1 MNYLKKLKEKI
12 ILIKIEKEKANKEKF
27 LKECEIKEA
36 EIRMEIL
43 EKRKDDLFKQRE
55 ELIHSILDEASFNA
69 LTEERYL
76 ELFDNY
82 HILTEDNKANLY
94 GILRRAYNLNSMVR
108 DLKCLDKSINE
119 LEEEE
124 DKQVEILKRKKTN
137 SHIKK
142 EEKMEKNAVEILNN
156 IKTDEFS
163 NTINIIKVIEIE
175 NILEFKDL
183 VDIFVNDKYKIE
195 AKAMKYLEVVLNK
208 TEFFR
213 TYLESKISKEF
224 SEYHA
229 KEQEKD
235 YFGKFLKTLEKGL
248 DNLTGETEEDRA
260 KFKKHVKEIFEKIFN
275 KKCKGYF
282 KKNM

>member
-55 ELIHSILDEASFNA
+55 ELIHSILGEASFNA

-76 ELFDNY
+76 ELIDNY

-94 GILRRAYNLNSMVR
+94 GILRRAYNLSSMVGG
-108 DLKCLDKSINE
+108 LKRLDKSINE

-124 DKQVEILKRKKTN
+124 EKQVEIIKTRKTN
-137 SHIKK
+137 SQIKK
-142 EEKMEKNAVEILNN
+142 ERKMEKNAVEILNN

-224 SEYHA
+224 SE
-229 KEQEKD
+229 EQEKD

-248 DNLTGETEEDRA
+248 DNLTGETEEDRT

-275 KKCKGYF
+275 KKENNENK
-282 KKNM
+282 

>member
-1 MNYLKKLKEKI
+1 MNCFKKLKEKI

-195 AKAMKYLEVVLNK
+195 GKDMKYLEVVLNK

-275 KKCKGYF
+275 KKENNENK
-282 KKNM
+282 

>member
-1 MNYLKKLKEKI
+1 MNCFKKLKEKI

-76 ELFDNY
+76 ELIDNY

-94 GILRRAYNLNSMVR
+94 GILRRAYNLSSMVGN
-108 DLKCLDKSINE
+108 LKCLDKSINE

-124 DKQVEILKRKKTN
+124 EKQVEIIKTRKTN
-137 SHIKK
+137 SQIKK
-142 EEKMEKNAVEILNN
+142 ERVMEKNAVEILNN

-195 AKAMKYLEVVLNK
+195 AKATKYLEVVLNK

-275 KKCKGYF
+275 KKENNENK
-282 KKNM
+282 

>member
-1 MNYLKKLKEKI
+1 MNCFKKLKEKI

-82 HILTEDNKANLY
+82 YILTEDNKANLY

-195 AKAMKYLEVVLNK
+195 AKATKYLEVVLNK

-235 YFGKFLKTLEKGL
+235 YFRKFLKTLEKGL

-275 KKCKGYF
+275 KKENNENK
-282 KKNM
+282 

>member
-1 MNYLKKLKEKI
+1 MNCFKKLKEKI

-55 ELIHSILDEASFNA
+55 ELIHSILGEAYFNA

-76 ELFDNY
+76 ELIDNY

-94 GILRRAYNLNSMVR
+94 GILRRAYNLSSMVGN
-108 DLKCLDKSINE
+108 LKCLDKSINE

-124 DKQVEILKRKKTN
+124 EKQVEIIKTRKTN
-137 SHIKK
+137 SQIKK
-142 EEKMEKNAVEILNN
+142 ERVMEKNAVEILNN

-275 KKCKGYF
+275 KKENNENK
-282 KKNM
+282 

>member
-1 MNYLKKLKEKI
+1 MNCFKKLKEKI

-94 GILRRAYNLNSMVR
+94 GILRRAYNLSSMVGN
-108 DLKCLDKSINE
+108 LKCLDKSINE

-124 DKQVEILKRKKTN
+124 EKQVEIIKTRKTN
-137 SHIKK
+137 SQIKK
-142 EEKMEKNAVEILNN
+142 ERVMEKNAVEILNN

-195 AKAMKYLEVVLNK
+195 AKATKYLEVVLNK

-275 KKCKGYF
+275 KKENNENK
-282 KKNM
+282 

>member
-1 MNYLKKLKEKI
+1 MNCFKKLKEKI

-69 LTEERYL
+69 PTEERYL

-82 HILTEDNKANLY
+82 HILTEDDKANLY

-195 AKAMKYLEVVLNK
+195 AKAVKYLEVVLNK

-275 KKCKGYF
+275 KKENNENK
-282 KKNM
+282 

>member
-55 ELIHSILDEASFNA
+55 ELIHSILGEASFNA

-76 ELFDNY
+76 ELIDNY

-94 GILRRAYNLNSMVR
+94 WILRRAYNLNSMVR

-275 KKCKGYF
+275 KKENNENK
-282 KKNM
+282 

>member
-55 ELIHSILDEASFNA
+55 ELIHSILGEASFNA

-76 ELFDNY
+76 ELIDNY

-94 GILRRAYNLNSMVR
+94 GVLRRAYNLSSMVGN
-108 DLKCLDKSINE
+108 LKCLDKSINE

-124 DKQVEILKRKKTN
+124 EKQVEIIKTRKTN
-137 SHIKK
+137 SQIKK
-142 EEKMEKNAVEILNN
+142 ERKMEKNAVEILNN

-175 NILEFKDL
+175 NVLEFKDL

-195 AKAMKYLEVVLNK
+195 AKAVKYLEVVLNK

-275 KKCKGYF
+275 KKENNENK
-282 KKNM
+282 

>member
-55 ELIHSILDEASFNA
+55 ELIHSILGEASFNA

-76 ELFDNY
+76 ELIDNY

-94 GILRRAYNLNSMVR
+94 GILRRAYNLSSMVGN
-108 DLKCLDKSINE
+108 LKCLDKSINE

-124 DKQVEILKRKKTN
+124 EKQVEIIKTRKTN
-137 SHIKK
+137 SQIKK
-142 EEKMEKNAVEILNN
+142 ERKMEKNAVEILNN

-275 KKCKGYF
+275 KKENNENK
-282 KKNM
+282 

>member
-1 MNYLKKLKEKI
+1 MNCFKKLKEKI

-43 EKRKDDLFKQRE
+43 EKRKDGLFKQRE

-195 AKAMKYLEVVLNK
+195 AKATKYLEVVLNK

-275 KKCKGYF
+275 KKENNENK
-282 KKNM
+282 

>member
-1 MNYLKKLKEKI
+1 MNCFKKLKEKI
-12 ILIKIEKEKANKEKF
+12 ILIKIEKEKASEEKF

-124 DKQVEILKRKKTN
+124 DKEVEILKRKKTN

-195 AKAMKYLEVVLNK
+195 AKSMKYLEVVLNK

-224 SEYHA
+224 SE
-229 KEQEKD
+229 EQEKD

-248 DNLTGETEEDRA
+248 DNLTGETEEDRT

-275 KKCKGYF
+275 KKENNENK
-282 KKNM
+282 

>member
-1 MNYLKKLKEKI
+1 MNCFKKLKEKI

-94 GILRRAYNLNSMVR
+94 GILRKAYNLNSMVR

-156 IKTDEFS
+156 IKTDKFS

-195 AKAMKYLEVVLNK
+195 AKATKYLEVVLNK

-275 KKCKGYF
+275 KKENNENK
-282 KKNM
+282 

>member
-195 AKAMKYLEVVLNK
+195 AKSMKYLEVVLNK

-275 KKCKGYF
+275 KKENNENK
-282 KKNM
+282 

>member
-275 KKCKGYF
+275 KKENNENK
-282 KKNM
+282 

>member
-1 MNYLKKLKEKI
+1 
-12 ILIKIEKEKANKEKF
+12 
-27 LKECEIKEA
+27 
-36 EIRMEIL
+36 MEIL

-55 ELIHSILDEASFNA
+55 ELIHSILGEAYFNA

-76 ELFDNY
+76 ELIDNY

-94 GILRRAYNLNSMVR
+94 GISRRAYNLSSMVGN
-108 DLKCLDKSINE
+108 LKCLDKSINE

-124 DKQVEILKRKKTN
+124 EKQVEIIKTRKTN
-137 SHIKK
+137 SQIKK
-142 EEKMEKNAVEILNN
+142 ERVMEKNAVEILNN

-195 AKAMKYLEVVLNK
+195 AKATKYLEVVLNK

-275 KKCKGYF
+275 KKENNENK
-282 KKNM
+282 

>member
-1 MNYLKKLKEKI
+1 MNCFKKLKEKI
-12 ILIKIEKEKANKEKF
+12 ILIKIEKEKVSEEKF

-55 ELIHSILDEASFNA
+55 ELIHSILGEAYFNA

-76 ELFDNY
+76 ELIDNY

-94 GILRRAYNLNSMVR
+94 GILRRAYNLSSMVGN
-108 DLKCLDKSINE
+108 LKCLDKSINE

-124 DKQVEILKRKKTN
+124 EKQVEIIKTRKTN
-137 SHIKK
+137 SQIKK
-142 EEKMEKNAVEILNN
+142 ERVMEKNAVEILNN

-195 AKAMKYLEVVLNK
+195 AKATKYLEVVLNK

-275 KKCKGYF
+275 KKENNENK
-282 KKNM
+282 

>member
-55 ELIHSILDEASFNA
+55 ELIHSILGEASFNA

-76 ELFDNY
+76 ELIDNY

-94 GILRRAYNLNSMVR
+94 GILRRAYNLSSMVGN
-108 DLKCLDKSINE
+108 LKCLDKSINE

-124 DKQVEILKRKKTN
+124 EKQVEIIKTRKTN
-137 SHIKK
+137 SQIKK
-142 EEKMEKNAVEILNN
+142 ERKMEKNAVEVLNN

-275 KKCKGYF
+275 KKENNENK
-282 KKNM
+282 

>member
-1 MNYLKKLKEKI
+1 MNCFKKLKEKI
-12 ILIKIEKEKANKEKF
+12 ILIKIEKEKASEEKF

-55 ELIHSILDEASFNA
+55 ELIHSILGEASFNA

-76 ELFDNY
+76 ELIDNY

-94 GILRRAYNLNSMVR
+94 GILRRAYNLSSMVGN
-108 DLKCLDKSINE
+108 LKRLDKSINE

-163 NTINIIKVIEIE
+163 NTINIIKVIE
-175 NILEFKDL
+175 
-183 VDIFVNDKYKIE
+183 
-195 AKAMKYLEVVLNK
+195 
-208 TEFFR
+208 
-213 TYLESKISKEF
+213 
-224 SEYHA
+224 
-229 KEQEKD
+229 
-235 YFGKFLKTLEKGL
+235 
-248 DNLTGETEEDRA
+248 
-260 KFKKHVKEIFEKIFN
+260 
-275 KKCKGYF
+275 
-282 KKNM
+282 

>member
-1 MNYLKKLKEKI
+1 MNCFKKLKEKI

-183 VDIFVNDKYKIE
+183 VD
-195 AKAMKYLEVVLNK
+195 
-208 TEFFR
+208 
-213 TYLESKISKEF
+213 
-224 SEYHA
+224 
-229 KEQEKD
+229 
-235 YFGKFLKTLEKGL
+235 
-248 DNLTGETEEDRA
+248 
-260 KFKKHVKEIFEKIFN
+260 
-275 KKCKGYF
+275 
-282 KKNM
+282 

>member
-1 MNYLKKLKEKI
+1 MNCFKKLKEKI

-76 ELFDNY
+76 ELIDNY

-124 DKQVEILKRKKTN
+124 EKQVEIIKTRKTN

-195 AKAMKYLEVVLNK
+195 AKAVKYLEVVLNK

-275 KKCKGYF
+275 KKENNENK
-282 KKNM
+282 

>member
-1 MNYLKKLKEKI
+1 MNCFKKLKEKI

-55 ELIHSILDEASFNA
+55 ELIHSILDEASFNT

-195 AKAMKYLEVVLNK
+195 AKATKYLEVVLNK

-235 YFGKFLKTLEKGL
+235 YFRKFLKTLEKGL

-275 KKCKGYF
+275 KKENNENK
-282 KKNM
+282 

>member
-1 MNYLKKLKEKI
+1 MNCFKKLKEKI
-12 ILIKIEKEKANKEKF
+12 ILIKIEKEKASEEKF

-76 ELFDNY
+76 ELINNY

-94 GILRRAYNLNSMVR
+94 GILRRAYNLSSMVGH
-108 DLKCLDKSINE
+108 LKCLDKSINE

-124 DKQVEILKRKKTN
+124 EKQVEIIKTKKTN
-137 SHIKK
+137 SQIKK
-142 EEKMEKNAVEILNN
+142 ERKMEKNAVEILSN
-156 IKTDEFS
+156 IKTDELS

-195 AKAMKYLEVVLNK
+195 AKALKYLEVVSNK

-224 SEYHA
+224 SE
-229 KEQEKD
+229 EEEKD
-235 YFGKFLKTLEKGL
+235 YFGKFLKALEKGL
-248 DNLTGETEEDRA
+248 DNLTGETEEERT
-260 KFKKHVKEIFEKIFN
+260 KFKKQVKEIFEKIFN
-275 KKCKGYF
+275 KKEGNENK
-282 KKNM
+282 

>member
-55 ELIHSILDEASFNA
+55 ELIHSILGEASFNA

-76 ELFDNY
+76 ELIDNY

-94 GILRRAYNLNSMVR
+94 GILRRAYNLSSMVGN
-108 DLKCLDKSINE
+108 LKCLDKSINE

-124 DKQVEILKRKKTN
+124 EKQVEIIKTRKTN
-137 SHIKK
+137 SQIKK
-142 EEKMEKNAVEILNN
+142 ERKMEKNAVEILNN

-195 AKAMKYLEVVLNK
+195 AKAVKYLEVVLNK

-275 KKCKGYF
+275 KKENNENK
-282 KKNM
+282 

>member
-163 NTINIIKVIEIE
+163 NTINIIKVIDIE

-195 AKAMKYLEVVLNK
+195 AKSMKYLEVVLNK

-275 KKCKGYF
+275 KKENNENK
-282 KKNM
+282 

>member
-12 ILIKIEKEKANKEKF
+12 ILIKTEKEKANKEKF

-195 AKAMKYLEVVLNK
+195 AKATKYLEVVLNK

-275 KKCKGYF
+275 KKENNENK
-282 KKNM
+282 

>member
-1 MNYLKKLKEKI
+1 MNCFKKLKEKI
-12 ILIKIEKEKANKEKF
+12 ILIKIEKEKASEEKF

-76 ELFDNY
+76 ELINNY

-94 GILRRAYNLNSMVR
+94 GILRRAYNLSSMVGH
-108 DLKCLDKSINE
+108 LKCLDKSINE

-124 DKQVEILKRKKTN
+124 EKQVEIIKTKKTN
-137 SHIKK
+137 SQIKK
-142 EEKMEKNAVEILNN
+142 ERKMEKNAVEILSN
-156 IKTDEFS
+156 IKTDELS

-175 NILEFKDL
+175 NILNFKDL

-195 AKAMKYLEVVLNK
+195 AKALKYLEVVSNK

-224 SEYHA
+224 SE
-229 KEQEKD
+229 EEEKD
-235 YFGKFLKTLEKGL
+235 YFGKFLKALEKGL
-248 DNLTGETEEDRA
+248 DNLTGETEEERT

-275 KKCKGYF
+275 KKEGDENK
-282 KKNM
+282 

>member
-55 ELIHSILDEASFNA
+55 ELIHSILGEASFNA

-76 ELFDNY
+76 ELIDNY

-94 GILRRAYNLNSMVR
+94 GILRRAYNLSSMVG
-108 DLKCLDKSINE
+108 DLKRLDKSINE

-124 DKQVEILKRKKTN
+124 EKQVEIIKTRKTN
-137 SHIKK
+137 SQIKK
-142 EEKMEKNAVEILNN
+142 ERKMEKNAVEILNN

-224 SEYHA
+224 SE
-229 KEQEKD
+229 EQEKD

-248 DNLTGETEEDRA
+248 DNLTGETEEDRT

-275 KKCKGYF
+275 KKENNENK
-282 KKNM
+282 

>member
-55 ELIHSILDEASFNA
+55 ELIHSILGEASFNA

-76 ELFDNY
+76 ELIDNY

-94 GILRRAYNLNSMVR
+94 GVLRRAYNLSSMVGN
-108 DLKCLDKSINE
+108 LKCLDKSINE

-124 DKQVEILKRKKTN
+124 EKQVEIIKTRKTN
-137 SHIKK
+137 SQIKK
-142 EEKMEKNAVEILNN
+142 ERKMEKNAVEILNN

-195 AKAMKYLEVVLNK
+195 AKAIKYLEVVLNK

-224 SEYHA
+224 SE
-229 KEQEKD
+229 EQEKD

-248 DNLTGETEEDRA
+248 DNLTGETEEDRT

-275 KKCKGYF
+275 KKENNENK
-282 KKNM
+282 

>member
-55 ELIHSILDEASFNA
+55 ELIHSILGEASFNA

-76 ELFDNY
+76 ELIDNY

-94 GILRRAYNLNSMVR
+94 GVLRRAYNLSSMVGN
-108 DLKCLDKSINE
+108 LKCLDKSINE

-124 DKQVEILKRKKTN
+124 EKQVEIIKTRKTN
-137 SHIKK
+137 SQIKK
-142 EEKMEKNAVEILNN
+142 ERKMEKNAVEILNN

-224 SEYHA
+224 SE
-229 KEQEKD
+229 EQEKD

-248 DNLTGETEEDRA
+248 DNLTGETEEDRT

-275 KKCKGYF
+275 KKENNENK
-282 KKNM
+282 

>member
-55 ELIHSILDEASFNA
+55 ELIHSILGEAYFNA

-76 ELFDNY
+76 ELIDNY

-94 GILRRAYNLNSMVR
+94 GILRRAYNLSSMVGN
-108 DLKCLDKSINE
+108 LKCLDKSINE

-124 DKQVEILKRKKTN
+124 EKQVEIIKTRKTN
-137 SHIKK
+137 SQIKK
-142 EEKMEKNAVEILNN
+142 ERKMEKNAVEVLNN

-275 KKCKGYF
+275 KKENNENK
-282 KKNM
+282 

>member
-55 ELIHSILDEASFNA
+55 ELIHSILGEAYFNA

-76 ELFDNY
+76 ELIDNY

-94 GILRRAYNLNSMVR
+94 GILRRAYNLSSMVGN
-108 DLKCLDKSINE
+108 LKCLDKSINE

-124 DKQVEILKRKKTN
+124 EKQVEIIKTRKTN
-137 SHIKK
+137 SQIKK
-142 EEKMEKNAVEILNN
+142 ERVMEKNAVEILNN

-195 AKAMKYLEVVLNK
+195 AKATKYLEVVLNK

-275 KKCKGYF
+275 KKENNENK
-282 KKNM
+282 

>member
-1 MNYLKKLKEKI
+1 
-12 ILIKIEKEKANKEKF
+12 
-27 LKECEIKEA
+27 
-36 EIRMEIL
+36 MEIL

-55 ELIHSILDEASFNA
+55 ELIHSILGEASFNA
-69 LTEERYL
+69 LTEEKYL
-76 ELFDNY
+76 ELIDNY

-94 GILRRAYNLNSMVR
+94 GILNIIYNLNSMVG

-124 DKQVEILKRKKTN
+124 DKEVEILKRKKTN

-195 AKAMKYLEVVLNK
+195 AKATKYLEVIFNK

-248 DNLTGETEEDRA
+248 DNLTGETEEDRT

-275 KKCKGYF
+275 KQGKQ
-282 KKNM
+282 

>member
-1 MNYLKKLKEKI
+1 MNCFKKLKEKI

-55 ELIHSILDEASFNA
+55 ELIHSILGEAYFNA

-76 ELFDNY
+76 ELIDNY

-94 GILRRAYNLNSMVR
+94 GILRRAYNLSSMVGN
-108 DLKCLDKSINE
+108 LKCLDKSINE

-124 DKQVEILKRKKTN
+124 EKQVEIIKTRKTN
-137 SHIKK
+137 SQIKK
-142 EEKMEKNAVEILNN
+142 ERVMEKNAVEILNN

-195 AKAMKYLEVVLNK
+195 AKATKYLEVVLNK

-275 KKCKGYF
+275 KKENNENK
-282 KKNM
+282 

>member
-1 MNYLKKLKEKI
+1 MNCFKKLKEKI

-55 ELIHSILDEASFNA
+55 ELIHSILGEASFNA

-76 ELFDNY
+76 ELIDNY

-94 GILRRAYNLNSMVR
+94 GILRRAYNLSSMVGN
-108 DLKCLDKSINE
+108 LKCLDKSINE

-124 DKQVEILKRKKTN
+124 EKQVEIIKTRKTN
-137 SHIKK
+137 SQIKK
-142 EEKMEKNAVEILNN
+142 ERVMEKNAVEILNN

-195 AKAMKYLEVVLNK
+195 AKAAKYLEVVLNK

-275 KKCKGYF
+275 KKENNENK
-282 KKNM
+282 

>member
-1 MNYLKKLKEKI
+1 MNCFKKLKEKI

-94 GILRRAYNLNSMVR
+94 GILRKAYNLNSMVR

-195 AKAMKYLEVVLNK
+195 VKATKYLEVVLNK

-275 KKCKGYF
+275 KKENNENK
-282 KKNM
+282 